1 MEKDKET
8 VIRFQLTV
16 PFSKHCNASLSSKL
30 LIEMRSP
37 DSAKCDGING
47 FDQCGLTIDSTKWDS
62 IQRIVVK
69 HSSNHK
75 YHLTFGAHRRIQ
87 LGTRTHNRH
96 KIWGNYIL
104 PEIIVCIIWLH
115 DILGDLK
122 FNLLLVLWKSKINI
136 YLVKLL
142 CNLSDMLYIHSN
154 IKTTNLKYQI
164 IHLLSDG

>member
-87 LGTRTHNRH
+87 LGTRTHYVH

-122 FNLLLVLWKSKINI
+122 FNLLLVLRKFQNKFLFGKI
-136 YLVKLL
+136 V
-142 CNLSDMLYIHSN
+142 MQFVRHGLYTH
-154 IKTTNLKYQI
+154 KYKN
-164 IHLLSDG
+164 H